1 MKEKLLIL
9 CYRAPY
15 PLKSGSEIRMY
26 QFIEILSEYY
36 EITLLYLRE
45 HQEEGDMQP
54 LYEKCSIVQNYK
66 INKAQRCVQSIWG
79 YLFQRQPLQAGYFY
93 SKKMQR
99 FVDEHEQEYKNI
111 LCMHVRTV
119 QYMFRGKKKDL
130 SKYKLYFDGIDA
142 ITLNYYNSYR
152 TSSGIR
158 KLVNGMEYRR
168 MAEYEKMAYA
178 TVKNSILI
186 SQRDRSY
193 IVDTLGVKCDPAVIY
208 NYAIDY
214 GYLPE
219 AMKKKNTIVFMGK
232 MDYAPNVDAVCH
244 FADTTFVKLKE
255 RYPKLEFQI
264 IGGSPAEE
272 VRKRARRDGIELM
285 GFVDNP
291 ARLLQEATLV
301 IAPMI
306 SGSGLQNKIVQA
318 MYLGCTVVTTP
329 VGADGLDGVTDQE
342 LVIAKDDSEMF
353 QKMAYFLSEE
363 AGGARKKVGQNARA
377 YISRNYSYEK
387 IRRQIAELFKVTIED
402 KQ

>member
-1 MKEKLLIL
+1 MKQKLLIL

-15 PLKSGSEIRMY
+15 PLRSGSEIRMY

-36 EITLLYLRE
+36 DITLLYLQE
-45 HQEEGDMQP
+45 QQEEGDMQP
-54 LYEKCSIVQNYK
+54 LYEKCSKVQK
-66 INKAQRCVQSIWG
+66 FKVNKLQRCVQAVWD
-79 YLFQRQPLQAGYFY
+79 YLFYRQPLQAGYFY
-93 SKKMQR
+93 SREMQR

-130 SKYKLYFDGIDA
+130 SKHKLYFDGIDA

-152 TSSGIR
+152 TSFGIR

-168 MAEYEKMAYA
+168 MAEYEKMVYG
-178 TVKNSILI
+178 TVENSILI

-193 IVDTLGVKCDPAVIY
+193 IVDTLGAKCDPSVIY

-219 AMKKKNTIVFMGK
+219 VVKKKSTIVFMGK

-244 FADTTFVKLKE
+244 FADNIFGELKE

-264 IGGSPAEE
+264 IGGGPAEE
-272 VRKRARRDGIELM
+272 VRKRAQQDGIELM

-291 ARLLQEATLV
+291 ARILQEATLV

-329 VGADGLDGVTDQE
+329 VGADGLSGVTNQE
-342 LVIAKDDSEMF
+342 LVIAEDDSQMLL
-353 QKMAYFLSEE
+353 KMTYFLSEDADE
-363 AGGARKKVGQNARA
+363 ERQRIGQNARA

-387 IRRQIAELFKVTIED
+387 IHRQIAELFQIKIED